1 MKVIL
6 FNKNICDKKNGRI
19 ACTIRPFLKK
29 KGNIYVHVR
38 SLKRKA
44 KDIAFAVT
52 FM

>member
-1 MKVIL
+1 MHNPAI
-6 FNKNICDKKNGRI
+6 FE
-19 ACTIRPFLKK
+19 K